1 MTYRKNSHNKGD
13 VNYQIDTGNRVNTV
27 TDFGPSDKQSMSD
40 SYLLFLQ
47 NL

>member
-27 TDFGPSDKQSMSD
+27 ADFGSSNKQRMSD
-40 SYLLFLQ
+40 L
-47 NL
+47 